1 MAISR
6 CNKCAYLQEQSD
18 GQIGE
23 SIACLQCG
31 SPTIVY
37 PTLFFV
43 GKLLEK
49 CFAAQRELI
58 GLKKAN
64 GAATQQQVAEAEKT
78 RPVEAIDLANTDQ
91 LSSTE
96 QHRPIA
102 EWFGRKQIPV
112 EVNSHA
118 VDTTGFFDEV
128 AMTIGQSLPVLKDTI
143 DRLRWAQQKGY
154 SSTVIPLDQKS
165 AEEAR
170 TTTAF
175 CQQLYEYSFVGKYL
189 PNREKN
195 SVRLVLQTAPAI
207 RQFFAGEWLEWFV
220 MMTCLGYCQERGK
233 RFSCARQLI
242 IMLSDHDRC
251 ELDVFMLID
260 GQQPICIECKSGEYR
275 EDIDKYLGLRKRL
288 GLSGNRFV
296 LCIAGLSDEHA
307 RGLSAMYD
315 LTFVSERGL
324 LSHLGTLF

>member
-118 VDTTGFFDEV
+118 VDDGLLRRSGDDHRPEPS
-128 AMTIGQSLPVLKDTI
+128 GSEGY
-143 DRLRWAQQKGY
+143 DRSSPLGAAEGIL
-154 SSTVIPLDQKS
+154 STVIPLDQKFV
-165 AEEAR
+165 EEAR
-170 TTTAF
+170 TIITF

-260 GQQPICIECKSGEYR
+260 GQLPICIECKSGEYR
-275 EDIDKYLGLRKRL
+275 QDIDKYLGLRKRL